1 MIIGVGNV
9 KKKIRRKLLV
19 ISSALSGFLF
29 TILLVM
35 LIFDFNRTNFKLSK
49 LTKYIKKEDNYLSVS
64 RYYNL
69 DIKTSDD
76 TIVISISND
85 ETNDELVGTLNNNIL
100 TYTIPKNDKN
110 ILLKGKL
117 LYSVADA
124 IGQVN
129 GNDAGY
135 ISSIFGSL
143 DYTKMS
149 IKRNGIEIYSD
160 KENNIYKFRVDKK
173 FELGSVADVY
183 FTTDDFVVF
192 KDKLVGD
199 GYAQSAK
206 GNLIFYKIEENGKK
220 IIYFGEPEE
229 LTTRTYNSLL
239 SLIEVMYDKDTAD
252 LFGKAFKKI
261 DTKTY
266 NNFNMISDYKP
277 TEDEVIYN
285 KLLDNYKILKLEITN
300 Q

>member
-1 MIIGVGNV
+1 M
-9 KKKIRRKLLV
+9 KKKLRRKLLV
-19 ISSALSGFLF
+19 ISSGLSGFLF

-69 DIKTSDD
+69 DIKTTDD
-76 TIVISISND
+76 TITINISND
-85 ETNDELVGTLNNNIL
+85 ETNDEFVGTLSNNIL

-135 ISSIFGSL
+135 ISSILGSL
-143 DYTKMS
+143 DYTKLN

-160 KENNIYKFRVDKK
+160 KENNIYKFKVDKK

-183 FTTDDFVVF
+183 FNTDDFLAF

-206 GNLIFYKIEENGKK
+206 GNLIFYKIEDSGKK

-239 SLIEVMYDKDTAD
+239 SLIEIMYDKDTSD
-252 LFGKAFKKI
+252 LFNKAFKKI
-261 DTKTY
+261 DTKTN
-266 NNFNMISDYKP
+266 NNFNMIADYKP
-277 TEDEVIYN
+277 AEDEVIYN

>member
-1 MIIGVGNV
+1 M
-9 KKKIRRKLLV
+9 KKKLRRKLLV
-19 ISSALSGFLF
+19 VSSALSGFLF

-35 LIFDFNRTNFKLSK
+35 LVFDFNRTNFKLSK

-69 DIKTSDD
+69 DIKTTDD

-135 ISSIFGSL
+135 ISSILGSL

-277 TEDEVIYN
+277 AEDEVIYN

>member
-1 MIIGVGNV
+1 M
-9 KKKIRRKLLV
+9 KKKLRRKLLV
-19 ISSALSGFLF
+19 VSSALSGFLF

-35 LIFDFNRTNFKLSK
+35 LVFDFNRTNFKLSK

-69 DIKTSDD
+69 DIKTTDD

-135 ISSIFGSL
+135 ISSILGSL

>member
-1 MIIGVGNV
+1 M
-9 KKKIRRKLLV
+9 KKKLRRKLLV
-19 ISSALSGFLF
+19 VSSALSGFLF

-135 ISSIFGSL
+135 ISSILGSL

-160 KENNIYKFRVDKK
+160 KENNIYKFRVDNK

-300 Q
+300 

>member
-1 MIIGVGNV
+1 M
-9 KKKIRRKLLV
+9 KKKLRRKLLV
-19 ISSALSGFLF
+19 VSSALSGFLF

-135 ISSIFGSL
+135 ISSILGSL

-300 Q
+300 

>member
-9 KKKIRRKLLV
+9 KKKLRRKLLV
-19 ISSALSGFLF
+19 VSSALSGFLF

-135 ISSIFGSL
+135 ISSILGSL

-300 Q
+300 

>member
-1 MIIGVGNV
+1 M

-69 DIKTSDD
+69 DIKNSDD

-135 ISSIFGSL
+135 ISSILGSL

-160 KENNIYKFRVDKK
+160 KDNNIYKFRVDKK

-229 LTTRTYNSLL
+229 LTTRAYNSLL

-261 DTKTY
+261 DTKAY

-300 Q
+300 